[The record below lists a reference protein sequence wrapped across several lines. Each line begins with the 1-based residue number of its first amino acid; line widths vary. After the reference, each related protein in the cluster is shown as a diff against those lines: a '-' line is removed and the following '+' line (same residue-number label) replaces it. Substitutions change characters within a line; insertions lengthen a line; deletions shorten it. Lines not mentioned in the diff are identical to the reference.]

1 MHFIHTQLI
10 LFSPT
15 GTTRTVLEAIAE
27 GLDAASVSR
36 LDLTLPVSSQPR
48 TRSSPGNDELALIGV
63 PVHAGRVPALA
74 AERLRACVRGEGR
87 PAVLVAVYGNR
98 AFEDALR
105 ELRDLAVE
113 LGFVPVAAAAF
124 VGEHSFSTAQFP
136 VAQGRPDLEDR
147 AKAVAFG
154 RDVRSRLAGIP
165 DAATMRNLPGPHV
178 PGNFPYREGVQAAAI
193 SPETVPTDCVLCGEC
208 ARSCPTGA
216 ISLTDDLVETDTT
229 LCLRCCACIRTC
241 PTGARVMLHPRILEF
256 GRILHT
262 QYAQRREPEFF
273 L

>member
-1 MHFIHTQLI
+1 MHILHTEII

-27 GLDAASVSR
+27 GLDAATMSR
-36 LDLTLPVSSQPR
+36 LDLTRPESSQPR
-48 TRSSPGNDELALIGV
+48 MQNRPENDELALIGV

-74 AERLRACVRGEGR
+74 AERLRACVRGKGR

-98 AFEDALR
+98 AFEDALL
-105 ELRDLAVE
+105 ELRDLANE

-124 VGEHSFSTAQFP
+124 VGEHSFSTALLP
-136 VAQGRPDLEDR
+136 VAQGRPDMEDR
-147 AKAVAFG
+147 AKALAFG
-154 RDVRSRLAGIP
+154 REVRSRIAGIP
-165 DAATMRNLPGPHV
+165 DGATLRNLPGPHV

-193 SPETVPTDCVLCGEC
+193 SPETVPADCVLCGEC

-216 ISLTDDLVETDTT
+216 ISLTDDLVETDKT
-229 LCLRCCACIRTC
+229 LCLRCCACIRAC

-256 GRILHT
+256 GRTLHT